1 MRVPLNKDLTMRNT
15 TLIAALELLNHSDIA
30 RRLDDVNAVMQSDTV
45 NGSWEHE
52 LTDEVSII
60 WDREEKFLLSIMEQD
75 EIKLPLEHSSDFN
88 VWFIPYYTVTM
99 EDQFTTSL
107 QELAVEAKAWDLCS
121 DEVDFDDDGRW
132 VIECGDEGWMNF
144 VEELGC
150 YTIGQ
155 YGNLYPFEL
164 LNALEGL
171 PNVKGKLIRG
181 DLENSIVKVGDC

>member
-1 MRVPLNKDLTMRNT
+1 MRNT
-15 TLIAALELLNHSDIA
+15 TLISALELLNNSDIA
-30 RRLDDVNAVMQSDTV
+30 HRLFDVNKVMQLD
-45 NGSWEHE
+45 NMDASWEHSFS
-52 LTDEVSII
+52 DEVSVM
-60 WDREEKFLLSIMEQD
+60 WDREEKFLLSIMDDE
-75 EIKLPLEHSSDFN
+75 EIKLPIEYSSDFG

-107 QELAVEAKAWDLCS
+107 QEMAVDAMAYKLCS
-121 DEVDFDDDGRW
+121 DTVDFDDDERW